1 MLTDTHCHLFYE
13 QIKNDL
19 DAVLARAKDLG
30 VDRFI
35 CVATNLEDAEE
46 CLNLS

>member
-19 DAVLARAKDLG
+19 ESVLERAKKLG
-30 VDRFI
+30 VNRFI
-35 CVATNLEDAEE
+35 CVATNFR
-46 CLNLS
+46 

>member
-1 MLTDTHCHLFYE
+1 MLTDTHCHLFYD

-19 DAVLARAKDLG
+19 EDVLERAKNMG

-35 CVATNLEDAEE
+35 CVATNLDNAEE
-46 CLNLS
+46 